1 MLEVSLLS
9 FPSWVRS
16 VFVMQRVAREFQ
28 EGVWARGA
36 SYPLTLASSL
46 SLTSPP
52 APLVDEAQSVGGIS
66 AVMRCSPW
74 ILVDGWAGSGHLA
87 RRSLTVSLREWIV
100 AKMMGLQIMPSAFSV
115 PD

>member
-1 MLEVSLLS
+1 MKASWFARIVCHLGSVPCSRPPACGSFGYAVLEVSLLS

-52 APLVDEAQSVGGIS
+52 APLVDEAQSVGVED
-66 AVMRCSPW
+66 A
-74 ILVDGWAGSGHLA
+74 
-87 RRSLTVSLREWIV
+87 
-100 AKMMGLQIMPSAFSV
+100 SAFWS
-115 PD
+115 